1 MDCRVKPG
9 NDEVSFIISDFVMAG
24 WTRPTIEVSLQ
35 NNFVMRGLDPGIQV
49 LGVRQELTARSIWPR

>member
-9 NDEVSFIISDFVMAG
+9 NDEVSFKISNFVMAG

-49 LGVRQELTARSIWPR
+49 LGSVGGASGIS